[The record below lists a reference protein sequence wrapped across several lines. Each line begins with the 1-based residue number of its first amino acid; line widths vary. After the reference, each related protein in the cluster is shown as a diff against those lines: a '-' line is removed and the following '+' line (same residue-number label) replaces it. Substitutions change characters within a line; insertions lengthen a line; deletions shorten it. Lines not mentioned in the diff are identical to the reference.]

1 MSSSAA
7 LLNTGNKIPLIGFG
21 TWKAEPGRVG
31 EAVRTALEAGYR
43 HIDCA
48 PVYGNEEEIGKVF
61 KEVFSSGKVNRSD
74 VFVTS
79 KLWNTCHKRE
89 HVFEACKQTLKDL
102 QLDYLDLYLMHWP
115 CAFEF
120 SGLPIT
126 EQNTIPLNSKGE
138 IAFAK
143 VTLQETWK
151 AMEELQKQGLVKAI
165 GVSNFRI
172 VELLDLLSYCEIVP
186 AVNQIEAHPYNQ
198 REDLKNFCESRGIHV
213 TAYAPL
219 GSGKDGPLQDPVIRS
234 FAEQLGKTPAQIILA
249 WGIQRGTSVIPKSV
263 TPSRIKENLDCNFK
277 LEPEIL
283 KRIKQLERQ
292 QLVCDMREYWGFPI
306 DA

>member
-1 MSSSAA
+1 MATPAA
-7 LLNTGNKIPLIGFG
+7 VLNTGAKVPLVGFG

-48 PVYGNEEEIGKVF
+48 AVYGNEKEIGQVF
-61 KEVFSSGKVNRSD
+61 KEIFSSGKVKRSD

-79 KLWNTCHKRE
+79 KLWNTCHKKE
-89 HVFEACKQTLKDL
+89 HVIEACKQTLKDL
-102 QLDYLDLYLMHWP
+102 QLDYLDLYLIHWP

-120 SGLPIT
+120 AGLPIT
-126 EQNTIPLNSKGE
+126 EENTIPKNKKGE

-143 VTLQETWK
+143 VPLQETWK

-165 GVSNFRI
+165 GVSNYRI

-186 AVNQIEAHPYNQ
+186 AVNQIEVHPYNQ
-198 REDLKNFCESRGIHV
+198 RKDLKD
-213 TAYAPL
+213 
-219 GSGKDGPLQDPVIRS
+219 GKEGPLQDSVVRS
-234 FAEQLGKTPAQIILA
+234 ISEKLGKTPAQVLLA
-249 WGIQRGTSVIPKSV
+249 WGLQRGTSVIPKSV
-263 TPSRIKENLDCNFK
+263 TPTRIKENLNCTFK
-277 LEPEIL
+277 LDSEVVKQID
-283 KRIKQLERQ
+283 QLERGQ
-292 QLVCDMREYWGFPI
+292 VVCDMREYWGFPI

>member
-1 MSSSAA
+1 MATPAA
-7 LLNTGNKIPLIGFG
+7 VLNTGAKVPLVGFG

-48 PVYGNEEEIGKVF
+48 AVYGNEKEIGQVF
-61 KEVFSSGKVNRSD
+61 KEIFSSGKVKRSD

-79 KLWNTCHKRE
+79 KLWNTCHKKE
-89 HVFEACKQTLKDL
+89 HVIEACKQTLKDL
-102 QLDYLDLYLMHWP
+102 QLDYLDLYLIHWP

-120 SGLPIT
+120 AGLPIT
-126 EQNTIPLNSKGE
+126 EENTIPKNKKGE

-143 VTLQETWK
+143 VPLQETWK

-165 GVSNFRI
+165 GVSNYRI

-186 AVNQIEAHPYNQ
+186 AVNQIEVHPYNQ
-198 REDLKNFCESRGIHV
+198 RKDLKEFCESRGIHV
-213 TAYAPL
+213 TAYSPL
-219 GSGKDGPLQDPVIRS
+219 GSGKEGPLQDSVVRS
-234 FAEQLGKTPAQIILA
+234 ISEKLGKTPAQVLLA
-249 WGIQRGTSVIPKSV
+249 WGLQRGTSVIPKSV
-263 TPSRIKENLDCNFK
+263 TPTRIKENLNCTFK
-277 LEPEIL
+277 LDSEVVKQID
-283 KRIKQLERQ
+283 QLERGQ
-292 QLVCDMREYWGFPI
+292 VVCDMREYWGFPI